1 VTGTVP
7 GPAAAAHTAD
17 TAGTADEPR
26 ASTTPAP
33 TLRLTGRVLFL
44 CDDAGRIERQLAG
57 TDLGRAEAGSLRDDI
72 STDEITPL
80 STMTVWDHRLGR
92 VPYTGLK
99 VDGRMPIGR
108 DAVKAGGFG
117 VVVAG
122 RRYGKGSSREH
133 SPMAEWHAGVRLVIA
148 ESFER
153 IYRQN
158 ADNVGLLTASDFG
171 LVERLR
177 AGEAIDLE
185 ELLQGR
191 DALAAAIVR
200 AGGLMRY
207 GRAQMAASRPAL
219 PPEASD
225 AAGESGAN
233 RTRAARGAAS
243 ASGSAGRPLALAEKI
258 VARHALATADLA
270 PSLAPGRGL
279 VVRAD
284 WRFIHEYYTGMAA
297 HLLEAEYGAT
307 QALHDPAGIRA
318 FEDHMSYAA
327 RSEAHVRGGL
337 LPTLANMLKAHR
349 DFVARHAL
357 AHHASLADI
366 EGGSEGI
373 SHPMMTERYALPG
386 QLVAGT
392 DSHTPHAGAIGCL
405 AFGVGST
412 DMANAFVTGAV
423 RLAMPPMLRV
433 ELIGPLPAGTTAKD
447 VVLHLLADPAL
458 RAGAG
463 LGRMFE
469 FTGSAVRA
477 LNTDERATLTNMTA
491 ELGGFSGIVAPDE
504 ETVRF
509 LRDRRGV
516 ECTLEPWMQSD
527 EGAAYEAT
535 LTFDCR
541 QLSPMVAAP
550 GDPGRGLPV
559 SQLPPPGLRPRPGI
573 AYGGSCTGGKRED
586 FDQYHAVLDWAAAR
600 GLKVSPA
607 TKLFLQFGTLAVRD
621 YCIERGYLSAFE
633 QVGAEMLMPSCGA
646 CANCGPGSSTAAEE
660 VTISAI
666 NRNFPGRSGP
676 GAVWLA
682 SPPTVAASAIAG
694 EIVSFAELQ
703 RRFAAPA

>member
-1 VTGTVP
+1 MHTVAAMNAWPTTG
-7 GPAAAAHTAD
+7 ASSH
-17 TAGTADEPR
+17 GTF
-26 ASTTPAP
+26 S
-33 TLRLTGRVLFL
+33 LGGGRVLFL
-44 CDDAGRIERQLAG
+44 CDDAAGIERQLAG
-57 TDLGRAEAGSLRDDI
+57 ENLSRAAAGTLRDDI

-80 STMTVWDHRLGR
+80 ATMTVWDERLGR

-99 VDGRMPIGR
+99 AGGRCPVGR
-108 DAVKAGGFG
+108 DAVRSGGFT

-133 SPMAEWHAGVRLVIA
+133 SPMAERHAGIRLVVA

-158 ADNVGLLTASDFG
+158 ADNVGLLTSTDLG

-177 AGEAIDLE
+177 AGEAVDLE

-207 GRAQMAASRPAL
+207 GRARMAASRPA
-219 PPEASD
+219 PPAEA
-225 AAGESGAN
+225 
-233 RTRAARGAAS
+233 
-243 ASGSAGRPLALAEKI
+243 AGRPLTLAEKI
-258 VARHALATADLA
+258 VARHALATPDLA
-270 PSLAPGRGL
+270 PSLTPGRGL

-297 HLLEAEYGAT
+297 HLLAAEHGA
-307 QALHDPAGIRA
+307 APVLHEPAGIRA

-327 RSEAHVRGGL
+327 RSEVHVRGGL
-337 LPTLANMLKAHR
+337 LPTLTGMLQAHR
-349 DFVARHAL
+349 DFVARHGL
-357 AHHASLADI
+357 AHHASLAIGEGGI

-373 SHPMMTERYALPG
+373 SHPLMTELYALPG

-392 DSHTPHAGAIGCL
+392 DSHTPHAGALGCL

-423 RLAMPPMLRV
+423 RMTMPPVLRV
-433 ELIGPLPAGTTAKD
+433 ELVGPLPAGTTAKD

-463 LGRMFE
+463 LGRLFE
-469 FTGSAVRA
+469 FTGSAVRDF
-477 LNTDERATLTNMTA
+477 NTDERATLTNMTA
-491 ELGGFSGIVAPDE
+491 ELGGFSGIVAPDA

-509 LRDRRGV
+509 LRERRGIDFV
-516 ECTLEPWMQSD
+516 LEPWMCSD
-527 EGAAYEAT
+527 EGAAVEAT

-541 QLSPMVAAP
+541 QLGPMVAAP

-559 SQLPPPGLRPRPGI
+559 AALPPRGARPRPGI

-586 FDQYHAVLDWAAAR
+586 FDQYHAVLAWAAAR
-600 GLKVSPA
+600 GLKVAPT
-607 TKLFLQFGTLAVRD
+607 TKLYLQFGTLAVRD
-621 YCIERGYLSAFE
+621 YCVQRGYLATFE
-633 QVGAEMLMPSCGA
+633 AVGAELLMPSCGA
-646 CANCGPGSSTAAEE
+646 CANCGPGASTRADE

-676 GAVWLA
+676 GQVWLA

-694 EIVSFAELQ
+694 EIVSFEELKAGGALN
-703 RRFAAPA
+703 RSEGPASVDRAP